1 MPAITTDLDGR
12 RIVGAPVLY
21 VPVTVTDRDGREIA
35 IFRSPR
41 KLGKALVSGELV
53 VLNGDVFYVGKR
65 AVIS

>member
-1 MPAITTDLDGR
+1 MHEQRDYEVER
-12 RIVGAPVLY
+12 RPVGYSAT
-21 VPVTVTDRDGREIA
+21 PVTVINPSGREIA
-35 IFRSPR
+35 AFRSPR